1 MTHIL
6 LVDDEPAVLNALTRI
21 LRKDYQITS
30 FSNANDA
37 LEAIKHNLN
46 TDSQFD
52 FIISDIRMPHMDGI
66 ELLTHIYKIAPQ
78 MSRVLLSGYADMELC
93 QSAIPENIAQIILSK
108 PWDNFEI
115 KTIINLLLELAHLKQ
130 ENLSL
135 KTAHS
140 SNL

>member
-6 LVDDEPAVLNALTRI
+6 LVDDEPEVLNALTRI
-21 LRKDYQITS
+21 LRKDYKITS
-30 FSNANDA
+30 FTNANEA
-37 LEAIKHNLN
+37 LIAIKSNLN
-46 TDSQFD
+46 TDTQFD
-52 FIISDIRMPHMDGI
+52 LIISDIRMPHMDGI
-66 ELLTHIYKIAPQ
+66 ELLTQISKIAPQ

-130 ENLSL
+130 ENLIL
-135 KTAHS
+135 KYAQPST
-140 SNL
+140 L

>member
-6 LVDDEPAVLNALTRI
+6 LVDDEPEVLNALTRI

-30 FSNANDA
+30 FTSATDA
-37 LEAIKHNLN
+37 LAAIKKNLN
-46 TDSQFD
+46 SDAQFD
-52 FIISDIRMPHMDGI
+52 LIISDIRMPHMDGI
-66 ELLTHIYKIAPQ
+66 ELLTHIYKIVPQ

-130 ENLSL
+130 ENLTL
-135 KTAHS
+135 KDAQPST
-140 SNL
+140 L

>member
-1 MTHIL
+1 MAHIL
-6 LVDDEPAVLNALTRI
+6 LVDDEPEVLNALTRI

-30 FSNANDA
+30 CICANDA
-37 LEAIKHNLN
+37 LEAIKNNLN
-46 TDSQFD
+46 TDAQFD
-52 FIISDIRMPHMDGI
+52 LIISDIRMPHMDGI
-66 ELLTHIYKIAPQ
+66 ELLTQIYKIAPQ

-115 KTIINLLLELAHLKQ
+115 KTIINLLLELSCLKQ
-130 ENLSL
+130 ENYLL
-135 KTAHS
+135 KQSKS

>member
-1 MTHIL
+1 
-6 LVDDEPAVLNALTRI
+6 
-21 LRKDYQITS
+21 
-30 FSNANDA
+30 
-37 LEAIKHNLN
+37 
-46 TDSQFD
+46 
-52 FIISDIRMPHMDGI
+52 
-66 ELLTHIYKIAPQ
+66 

-135 KTAHS
+135 KKANS
-140 SNL
+140 STLQNITI

>member
-6 LVDDEPAVLNALTRI
+6 LVDDEPEVLNALTRI
-21 LRKDYQITS
+21 LRKDYKISS
-30 FSNANDA
+30 FTNASEA
-37 LEAIKHNLN
+37 LIAIKSNLN
-46 TDSQFD
+46 TDIQFD
-52 FIISDIRMPHMDGI
+52 LIISDIRMPHMDGI
-66 ELLTHIYKIAPQ
+66 ELLTHISKIAPQ

-130 ENLSL
+130 ENLAL
-135 KTAHS
+135 KEAQPST
-140 SNL
+140 L